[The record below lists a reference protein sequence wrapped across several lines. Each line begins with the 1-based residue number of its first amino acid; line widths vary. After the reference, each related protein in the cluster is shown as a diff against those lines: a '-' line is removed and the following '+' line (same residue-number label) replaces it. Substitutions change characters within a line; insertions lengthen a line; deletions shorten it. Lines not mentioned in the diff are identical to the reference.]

1 MTTLRIP
8 PNIPKPTLEEMRACP
23 IIKQF
28 DDLGIWFGI
37 NPPCIDAREMVLHIS
52 DTPQTMYH
60 NLRRALRRLKPAWIV
75 HTGDFVDNVK
85 LEKRPG
91 LIDLYRKK
99 IKDFFA
105 ILDEEDY
112 GAIVVTGNHDDVP
125 TLLSYRHNPSV
136 QIWTT
141 PGSFSLGKFSFRAG
155 HTYEDVMTEPAQ
167 YNLYGHNMVHPS
179 GVGANGNMYLNGLQ
193 AMYLI
198 HIYSGEVTAIPYPP
212 GTDDARLQR
221 RRVSL

>member
-60 NLRRALRRLKPAWIV
+60 YLRRALRRLKPAWIV

-99 IKDFFA
+99 IKDFLRFSTKRITA
-105 ILDEEDY
+105 RSSSPEI
-112 GAIVVTGNHDDVP
+112 
-125 TLLSYRHNPSV
+125 
-136 QIWTT
+136 TT
-141 PGSFSLGKFSFRAG
+141 TSPRSFRTG
-155 HTYEDVMTEPAQ
+155 TTLQ
-167 YNLYGHNMVHPS
+167 YRFGPPQVPS
-179 GVGANGNMYLNGLQ
+179 RWENFPSAR
-193 AMYLI
+193 
-198 HIYSGEVTAIPYPP
+198 
-212 GTDDARLQR
+212 GTPMRT
-221 RRVSL
+221 S

>member
-60 NLRRALRRLKPAWIV
+60 YLRRALRRLKPAWIV

-99 IKDFFA
+99 YKVFFC
-105 ILDEEDY
+105 D
-112 GAIVVTGNHDDVP
+112 
-125 TLLSYRHNPSV
+125 S
-136 QIWTT
+136 
-141 PGSFSLGKFSFRAG
+141 
-155 HTYEDVMTEPAQ
+155 
-167 YNLYGHNMVHPS
+167 
-179 GVGANGNMYLNGLQ
+179 
-193 AMYLI
+193 
-198 HIYSGEVTAIPYPP
+198 
-212 GTDDARLQR
+212 R
-221 RRVSL
+221 RRGLRRDRRHRKSRRRPHAPFVQAQPFSTDLDHPRFLLAGKIFLPRGAHL